1 MQEYLIKK
9 EIKSKFNLGRAPWCG
24 GQSERMVGL
33 VKQCLYKTTGKTNLS
48 QNKFEEIVLAIEV
61 TLNKRPLMYVEK
73 AYSKASVDTKYITV
87 WTATV
92 TTKRRSR

>member
-9 EIKSKFNLGRAPWCG
+9 KIKWKFNLGRAPWCG
-24 GQSERMVGL
+24 GQFERMVGL
-33 VKQCLYKTTGKTNLS
+33 VKQCLYKTTGRTNLT
-48 QNKFEEIVLAIEV
+48 QKKFEEIVLNIEV

-73 AYSKASVDTKYITV
+73 AYSKVNVDTKYITV

-92 TTKRRSR
+92 TTKRGSR